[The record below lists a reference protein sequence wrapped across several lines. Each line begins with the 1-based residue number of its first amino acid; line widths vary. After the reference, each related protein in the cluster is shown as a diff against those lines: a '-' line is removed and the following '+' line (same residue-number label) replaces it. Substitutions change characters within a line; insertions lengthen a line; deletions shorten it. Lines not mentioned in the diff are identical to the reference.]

1 LRRVLAIAAHP
12 DDETLGCGG
21 GLLKHAAA
29 GDELHWLI
37 VTSPAEPQFDQGWAA
52 RRAQEIVAVSEAY
65 AMETVSE
72 LGLPSTRLDSMSLGA
87 IIEPMREVILRIA
100 PDIVYLVHGGDIHSD
115 HRQTFD
121 AAMAVLKPFKSLR
134 PVTIYCYECSSS
146 TNVAAPMARYS
157 FLPQV
162 YCDISEFVER
172 KLEILSIFETE
183 IFPPPHPRS
192 LDAVRA
198 LARYRGTTVSV
209 DYAEAYMLIR
219 QML

>member
-1 LRRVLAIAAHP
+1 
-12 DDETLGCGG
+12 
-21 GLLKHAAA
+21 
-29 GDELHWLI
+29 
-37 VTSPAEPQFDQGWAA
+37 
-52 RRAQEIVAVSEAY
+52 
-65 AMETVSE
+65 METVSE

-134 PVTIYCYECSSS
+134 PITIYCYECSSS
-146 TNVAAPMARYS
+146 TNVAAPLARYS